1 MYQMKAAIGF
11 LNLKWSVWTN
21 AMKMIG

>member
-11 LNLKWSVWTN
+11 LNLDRLLKQRWWR
-21 AMKMIG
+21 